1 MFRKFLF
8 ALMVPALGTSHIK
21 LTEYS
26 GEYMPDMY
34 DFADTGFK
42 RSVTSAVVIFTFDA
56 EHAPVGAGS
65 GNYFR
70 HGRHRFIITASHV
83 VQNSEII
90 IVQERGPSAES
101 ATVIYND
108 VENDIA
114 ILVLENRLKFTKP
127 AWFALDHKLEHG
139 EPIYYTGNP
148 GATPFFPVTGMLVGE
163 RDNYLLTN
171 LFAWPGSSGAVVFDN
186 YGHIVGVVSS
196 VMVAMDLGIPQIV
209 PEVCKISDIRKLDL
223 NLLEGKL
230 KDARDSAK
238 RRDANK

>member
-1 MFRKFLF
+1 MFRKILF
-8 ALMVPALGTSHIK
+8 GLMVLTLGTSHIK

-26 GEYMPDMY
+26 KEYMPDMY

-42 RSVTSAVVIFTFDA
+42 RSVTSAVVIFTFDKDQ
-56 EHAPVGAGS
+56 EPLGAGS

-70 HGRHRFIITASHV
+70 YGKHRFIITASHV
-83 VQNSEII
+83 VHESTHII
-90 IVQERGPSAES
+90 IQERGPNAET
-101 ATVIYND
+101 ARIIHND
-108 VENDIA
+108 VENDLA
-114 ILVLENRLKFTKP
+114 ILVLENRLKYTKP
-127 AWFALDHKLEHG
+127 AWFALDHKLEYG

-148 GATPFFPVTGMLVGE
+148 GATPFFPVSGMLVGP

-171 LFAWPGSSGAVVFDN
+171 MFAWPGSSGAVVFDS

-196 VMVAMDLGIPQIV
+196 VMVAVEMGLPQIV
-209 PEVCKISDIRKLDL
+209 PDVCKLSDIRKINK

-238 RRDANK
+238 RGNVNK